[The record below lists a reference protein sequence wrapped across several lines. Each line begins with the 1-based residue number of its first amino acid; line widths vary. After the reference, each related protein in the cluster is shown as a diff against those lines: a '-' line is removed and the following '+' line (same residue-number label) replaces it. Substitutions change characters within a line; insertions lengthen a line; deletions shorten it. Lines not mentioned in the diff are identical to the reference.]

1 MVALSPTICCHSIF
15 PPILT
20 STFNFLT
27 WTIAWL
33 TFLKVALLPLMHISN
48 GYKFLLVFIYNLAY
62 SSKHLLNIYLY
73 CSNSAFFFS
82 YVANN
87 SFICPSWT
95 SKISFPF
102 MFSSINS
109 SFYILVSFNC
119 LTKFPMVSFNYNTP
133 YFSLFNFFYDH
144 KCGLNPMPM
153 CSNLWSMLLSSSFC
167 LTNPSCKWLMSC
179 QFVSIIG
186 KV

>member
-1 MVALSPTICCHSIF
+1 MAINSILYSFTTWHILPNICWTYIYIVQIRPSFFPMWPIIPSFALHE
-15 PPILT
+15 
-20 STFNFLT
+20 
-27 WTIAWL
+27 
-33 TFLKVALLPLMHISN
+33 LPRL
-48 GYKFLLVFIYNLAY
+48 
-62 SSKHLLNIYLY
+62 
-73 CSNSAFFFS
+73 
-82 YVANN
+82 
-87 SFICPSWT
+87 
-95 SKISFPF
+95 ISFPF
-102 MFSSINS
+102 MFESINS